1 MKRTRPARGTF
12 RRIFTAGFAARGL
25 VAAAGGVVAVAGVLV
40 VVAACGGGTPDVG
53 EGGGTVAVEAVRAE
67 IERVTRRWEASLIA
81 GAPGEAVA
89 DVFTPDAVRLPSGE
103 PAVRGHEAIERALAG
118 SVPLREARFTI
129 EDLEVDGNLAFANGT
144 YRVRGPDDVEL
155 EGKFLEVW
163 KRLETGWRIH
173 RVMWD

>member
-12 RRIFTAGFAARGL
+12 RRIFPAGFAARGL
-25 VAAAGGVVAVAGVLV
+25 ALAAGGLVAA
-40 VVAACGGGTPDVG
+40 AACGGRPPDVG
-53 EGGGTVAVEAVRAE
+53 EGGGAVAVEAVRAE

-81 GAPGEAVA
+81 GAPGEAIA

-129 EDLEVDGNLAFANGT
+129 EDIEVDGNLAFANGT

>member
-12 RRIFTAGFAARGL
+12 RRIFAASGVAAAVAGSL
-25 VAAAGGVVAVAGVLV
+25 VAAACSDTAREAGETGGA
-40 VVAACGGGTPDVG
+40 
-53 EGGGTVAVEAVRAE
+53 VAVEAVRAE
-67 IERVTRRWEASLIA
+67 IERVTRRWEAALIA
-81 GAPGEAVA
+81 GAPSDAVA

-103 PAVRGHEAIERALAG
+103 PAVRGRDAIVQALAG

-129 EDLEVDGNLAFANGT
+129 EDLEVDGDLAFANGT

-155 EGKFLEVW
+155 GGKFLEVW

>member
-12 RRIFTAGFAARGL
+12 RRIFPAGFAARGL
-25 VAAAGGVVAVAGVLV
+25 AFAAGGLGA
-40 VVAACGGGTPDVG
+40 VAACGGGAPDVG
-53 EGGGTVAVEAVRAE
+53 EGGGAVAGEAVAVEAVRAE

-103 PAVRGHEAIERALAG
+103 PAVRGHEAIVRALAG
-118 SVPLREARFTI
+118 SVPLSEARFTI
-129 EDLEVDGNLAFANGT
+129 EDIEVDGDLAFANGT

>member
-12 RRIFTAGFAARGL
+12 RRIFTAGFAACGPVAAAGVL
-25 VAAAGGVVAVAGVLV
+25 VAAAG
-40 VVAACGGGTPDVG
+40 CGGGTPEAG
-53 EGGGTVAVEAVRAE
+53 ETGGAVAVEAVRAE

-89 DVFTPDAVRLPSGE
+89 DVFTPDAMRLPSGE
-103 PAVRGHEAIERALAG
+103 PAVRGHEAIVRALAG
-118 SVPLREARFTI
+118 SIPLSEARFTI
-129 EDLEVDGNLAFANGT
+129 EDIEVDGDLAFANGT

-155 EGKFLEVW
+155 DGKFLEVW

>member
-1 MKRTRPARGTF
+1 MQKTLQL
-12 RRIFTAGFAARGL
+12 I
-25 VAAAGGVVAVAGVLV
+25 VAVGGLFAS
-40 VVAACGGGTPDVG
+40 AACGGGESGVG
-53 EGGGTVAVEAVRAE
+53 ETPAPADTAAVRAE

-81 GAPGEAVA
+81 GAPDEAVA

-103 PAVRGHEAIERALAG
+103 PVVRGHDAIVRALAG

-129 EDLEVDGNLAFANGT
+129 EDLEVDGDLAFANGT

-155 EGKFLEVW
+155 SGKFLEVW
-163 KRLETGWRIH
+163 KRTGTGWRIH

>member
-1 MKRTRPARGTF
+1 MRRTRPARGTF
-12 RRIFTAGFAARGL
+12 RRIFPAGFAARGL
-25 VAAAGGVVAVAGVLV
+25 VLAVGGLVAAT
-40 VVAACGGGTPDVG
+40 ACGGGAPDMR
-53 EGGGTVAVEAVRAE
+53 ETGGTVAVEAVRAE

-81 GAPGEAVA
+81 GVPGEAVA

-118 SVPLREARFTI
+118 SVPLRAARFTI
-129 EDLEVDGNLAFANGT
+129 EDIEVDGNLAFANGT

>member
-12 RRIFTAGFAARGL
+12 RRICPAGCASRGL
-25 VAAAGGVVAVAGVLV
+25 VAAAGALVAA
-40 VVAACGGGTPDVG
+40 AACGGGTPDAG
-53 EGGGTVAVEAVRAE
+53 EGGGTVAVGAVRAE

-103 PAVRGHEAIERALAG
+103 PAVRGHDAIVRALAG
-118 SVPLREARFTI
+118 SVPLLEARFTI
-129 EDLEVDGNLAFANGT
+129 DDLEVDGDLAFANGT

-155 EGKFLEVW
+155 DGKFLEVW

>member
-1 MKRTRPARGTF
+1 MKRTRPASGTF
-12 RRIFTAGFAARGL
+12 RRIFTAGFAAGGLVLAAGGL
-25 VAAAGGVVAVAGVLV
+25 VA
-40 VVAACGGGTPDVG
+40 VAACGGRTPDVG

-129 EDLEVDGNLAFANGT
+129 EDLEVDGDLAFANGT

>member
-12 RRIFTAGFAARGL
+12 RRICPAGFAARGV
-25 VAAAGGVVAVAGVLV
+25 VAAAGGLVAA
-40 VVAACGGGTPDVG
+40 AACGGGTPDVG
-53 EGGGTVAVEAVRAE
+53 EGGGAVAGATVAVEAVRAE

-89 DVFTPDAVRLPSGE
+89 DVFTSDAVRLPSGE

-118 SVPLREARFTI
+118 SVALREARFTI

>member
-12 RRIFTAGFAARGL
+12 RRIFPAGFAARGL
-25 VAAAGGVVAVAGVLV
+25 ALAAGGLVAA
-40 VVAACGGGTPDVG
+40 AACGGRTPDAG
-53 EGGGTVAVEAVRAE
+53 EGGGAVAVEAVRAE

-103 PAVRGHEAIERALAG
+103 PAVRGHDAIVRALAG
-118 SVPLREARFTI
+118 SVALREARFTI

-144 YRVRGPDDVEL
+144 YRVRGPDDIEL
-155 EGKFLEVW
+155 GGKFLEVW

>member
-1 MKRTRPARGTF
+1 MRRTRPARGTF
-12 RRIFTAGFAARGL
+12 RRIFTAGFAAGGL
-25 VAAAGGVVAVAGVLV
+25 VAAA
-40 VVAACGGGTPDVG
+40 ACGGRSPDTA
-53 EGGGTVAVEAVRAE
+53 EGGGTVAAEAVRAE
-67 IERVTRRWEASLIA
+67 IERVTRYWEASLIA

-129 EDLEVDGNLAFANGT
+129 EDLEVDGDLAFANGT

-155 EGKFLEVW
+155 DGKFLEVW

>member
-1 MKRTRPARGTF
+1 MKRTRPAGGTF
-12 RRIFTAGFAARGL
+12 RCI
-25 VAAAGGVVAVAGVLV
+25 VAAAGLAAAVAGGLVSAACSGPGPDAGETGGAVAVAAG
-40 VVAACGGGTPDVG
+40 DVK
-53 EGGGTVAVEAVRAE
+53 TVRAE
-67 IERVTRRWEASLIA
+67 IERVTRRWEAALIA

-103 PAVRGHEAIERALAG
+103 PAVRGHDAIVRALAG

-129 EDLEVDGNLAFANGT
+129 EDIEVDGNLAFANGT

-155 EGKFLEVW
+155 GGKFLEVW